1 MAASLKTAQEIDEK
15 NAENVDD
22 AEILQMDIDNALDA
36 AQKKLDAMGDDHN
49 SIDNRAKEVIFDFM
63 MSIFGSMTS

>member
-15 NAENVDD
+15 NAENVDN
-22 AEILQMDIDNALDA
+22 AEILQMDIDNAVDS

-49 SIDNRAKEVIFDFM
+49 SIDNRAKEVIFEF
-63 MSIFGSMTS
+63 MTS

>member
-22 AEILQMDIDNALDA
+22 AEILQMDIDNAVDA

-49 SIDNRAKEVIFDFM
+49 SIDNRAKEVIFDYM
-63 MSIFGSMTS
+63 TSIFGSMTS